1 MTETIPAV
9 LTASVQDPDGDGP
22 TGRPTPGV
30 LKVAGENVSLPEVE
44 AVLAERASVFEAA
57 VATAS
62 RRSAGQ

>member
-9 LTASVQDPDGDGP
+9 LTAS
-22 TGRPTPGV
+22 
-30 LKVAGENVSLPEVE
+30 VAGENVSLPEVE